1 MDILEI
7 LALIF
12 AISVIGGIINQY
24 LKTKNES
31 QDAVIKHINKQIDQR
46 FLEVENRLKVLEQI
60 VTSESYNLNQQ
71 FKSIDME

>member
-24 LKTKNES
+24 LNTKNGS
-31 QDAVIKHINKQIDQR
+31 QAAAIKHFNNEIDRR
-46 FLEVENRLKVLEQI
+46 FLEVEHRLKSLEQI
-60 VTSESYNLNQQ
+60 VTSESYDLKQR
-71 FKSIDME
+71 FKSIDFE